1 MCAPA
6 VVPIIAATAGVSA
19 VAASRK
25 KRRVEKEAARK
36 QAEMDRLAR
45 EKQAEME
52 RLKRQRETTAA
63 QQRAN
68 LQAMQI
74 EQNKI
79 VEGQKSQA
87 ASLRAEQAEKLAGI
101 KARGQA
107 VTSSLK
113 ILATDP
119 RRAQTAQVDTRNKT
133 RRGAK
138 TTKTSLKIGSGSQS
152 DAGSGAN
159 IAV

>member
-1 MCAPA
+1 MKKFLSHLYVFILSSLLLFSDTRYLIASEEEMNLKIENYLYTKI
-6 VVPIIAATAGVSA
+6 PINCDLMI
-19 VAASRK
+19 RK
-25 KRRVEKEAARK
+25 
-36 QAEMDRLAR
+36 DG
-45 EKQAEME
+45 
-52 RLKRQRETTAA
+52 
-63 QQRAN
+63 
-68 LQAMQI
+68 
-74 EQNKI
+74 
-79 VEGQKSQA
+79 EG
-87 ASLRAEQAEKLAGI
+87 KLAGI

-113 ILATDP
+113 ILASDP

-138 TTKTSLKIGSGSQS
+138 TTRTTLKIGSGSQS

>member
-1 MCAPA
+1 
-6 VVPIIAATAGVSA
+6 
-19 VAASRK
+19 
-25 KRRVEKEAARK
+25 
-36 QAEMDRLAR
+36 
-45 EKQAEME
+45 ME
-52 RLKRQRETTAA
+52 RLQRQREATAA
-63 QQRAN
+63 QQQAN

-74 EQNKI
+74 EQEKI
-79 VEGQKSQA
+79 VQGQQSQA
-87 ASLRAEQAEKLAGI
+87 ASLRAEQEQKLAGI

-113 ILATDP
+113 ILAADP

-152 DAGSGAN
+152 DTGSGAN